1 MTSTHSATTAR
12 LDKAELF
19 RLLGYAPHSGQ
30 ALLHASAARL
40 RVVAAGARWGKS
52 VCAVMELL
60 STAIAPGP
68 DARLWVV
75 APRFEVVDKLLELLV
90 AQLRGGLAHRLL
102 EESRRDRRVVLQNLA
117 GNRAVIEGRSTERVS
132 SLLGESLDFLLVD
145 EAGRVADEAWESA
158 LSARLVER
166 NGRALVVGTPRS
178 EDTWF
183 HKLFIEG
190 QRADSS
196 DVESWTGPSIENP
209 LIDPQIIERERARLS
224 VAEFASEH
232 LGLFVGPYGPRCL
245 VCGGPHRGCRSVIVL
260 DDGEE
265 LQHCP
270 ACERPLDRKG
280 QPIGVTV
287 NGVVRLTV
295 IRHDPVAPPERR

>member
-1 MTSTHSATTAR
+1 MAQ

-19 RLLGYAPHSGQ
+19 RLLGYVPHAGQ
-30 ALLHASAARL
+30 LRVHASMAQL
-40 RVVAAGARWGKS
+40 RVVAAGSRWGKS
-52 VCAVMELL
+52 RCAVMELL
-60 STAIAPGP
+60 AAALAPGP
-68 DARLWVV
+68 DTRLWVV

-102 EESRRDRRVVLQNLA
+102 EEVRRDRRVVLQNLA
-117 GNRAVIEGRSTERVS
+117 GNRAVIEGRCTERVA

-166 NGRALVVGTPRS
+166 NGRALVVGTPRN

-190 QRADSS
+190 QRGDAS
-196 DVESWTGPSIENP
+196 DVASWTGRSIDNP
-209 LIDPQIIERERARLS
+209 LIDAQFVERERARLS
-224 VAEFASEH
+224 ASEFASEH
-232 LGLFVGPYGPRCL
+232 LGLFVGPFGPRCL
-245 VCGGPHRGCRSVIVL
+245 TCGGPHTGCRSVVL
-260 DDGEE
+260 LGEGEE
-265 LQHCP
+265 LQHCT
-270 ACERPLDRKG
+270 ACERPLDRNG
-280 QPIGVTV
+280 EPIGVTV

-295 IRHDPVAPPERR
+295 IRCDEVAPPEGER